1 VPLWEFREGV
11 EYGGWVVSELG
22 FLRATLWYVFLYFE
36 SGEEAGEYRLPNLL
50 CWLLELWLEPRVG

>member
-1 VPLWEFREGV
+1 M
-11 EYGGWVVSELG
+11 VSELG